1 MRLGWRNISHHASQ
15 LVVPTFGHPTP
26 RPVGEGV
33 ERLLEFL
40 PLSIH
45 LQGTCIDHLLC
56 VLPRA
61 GVWESQMIRLLPSCD
76 FYSLVG
82 GRELRV

>member
-15 LVVPTFGHPTP
+15 LVVPTFGQPTP

-33 ERLLEFL
+33 GRLLEFL

-45 LQGTCIDHLLC
+45 LQETCIDRLLC

-61 GVWESQMIRLLPSCD
+61 GAVGAAGDKTSALLD